1 MNSNN
6 TQINSDSVGIGLTA
20 YNRPYHLLKTL
31 EGLKLNKVKKV
42 YIFCDGPKSNLDDS
56 NNKKILEVRNIVKE
70 IDWCEKEIIYREKN
84 LGLKQNTFLSMDY
97 MFNNYEKVIFL
108 DDDCSSNKNFI
119 DFLSFCLEKY
129 KNFYQVKG
137 ITGYCPDIEIP
148 KNYSYDIFF
157 SYRHCPWGFASWRR
171 CWVEYK
177 NTKFDHLEI
186 INSKKNKKILRRLG
200 SDILPMVIN
209 DYFGLSDSIGITWA
223 WYVAKHKGINI
234 NPKKSLIKNIGHDGS
249 GRHSTKFKKFDIKF
263 LEDYLPKKFPHDTVI
278 NKNLNQSINDFHKVS
293 LITYNVYSN
302 LPLKILKL
310 VIIFYFY
317 FKNLIKK
324 NVS

>member
-1 MNSNN
+1 
-6 TQINSDSVGIGLTA
+6 
-20 YNRPYHLLKTL
+20 
-31 EGLKLNKVKKV
+31 
-42 YIFCDGPKSNLDDS
+42 
-56 NNKKILEVRNIVKE
+56 
-70 IDWCEKEIIYREKN
+70 
-84 LGLKQNTFLSMDY
+84 
-97 MFNNYEKVIFL
+97 
-108 DDDCSSNKNFI
+108 
-119 DFLSFCLEKY
+119 
-129 KNFYQVKG
+129 
-137 ITGYCPDIEIP
+137 
-148 KNYSYDIFF
+148 
-157 SYRHCPWGFASWRR
+157 
-171 CWVEYK
+171 
-177 NTKFDHLEI
+177 
-186 INSKKNKKILRRLG
+186 
-200 SDILPMVIN
+200 MVIN

-263 LEDYLPKKFPHDTVI
+263 LEDYLPKKFPHDIAI